1 MSLFQKLVD
10 LLTRLVIFMLSSGP
24 VPQHVAFVM
33 DGNRRYARQK
43 QVEVQEGHV
52 SGFGA
57 LRRMLEICLEL
68 GIKCVTVYAFSIEN
82 FKRSPKEV
90 DTLMNLAKS
99 KMEELCSHGDLL
111 DQYQVRLNVLGKTEL
126 LPPDVLEVVHRAE
139 AMTAKH
145 NGAILNICMPY
156 TSREEITSAV
166 QSIVRSHQA
175 GEIELDD
182 ITPET
187 LEARLYTKLR
197 DSPKL
202 DILVRTSGVHRLSD
216 FLLWQACADT
226 QIHFSDVYWP
236 DFALRNLV
244 PMLLD
249 YQRKQWG
256 F

>member
-1 MSLFQKLVD
+1 MSIFQTIID
-10 LLTRLVIFMLSSGP
+10 LLTRLVIYILSSGP

-33 DGNRRYARQK
+33 DGNRRYARHK
-43 QVEVQEGHV
+43 QVEVREGHV

-57 LRRMLEICLEL
+57 LRRMLEICLRL

-82 FKRSPKEV
+82 FKRSPNEV
-90 DTLMNLAKS
+90 ETLMELAKS
-99 KMEELCSHGDLL
+99 KLEELCSHGDLL

-139 AMTAKH
+139 AMTAKY

-244 PMLLD
+244 PVLLD

>member
-1 MSLFQKLVD
+1 MSLFKNIID
-10 LLTRLVIFMLSSGP
+10 LLTRLVIFILSSGP

-43 QVEVQEGHV
+43 QMEIAGGHME
-52 SGFGA
+52 GFGA
-57 LRRMLEICLEL
+57 LKRMLEICLKL
-68 GIKCVTVYAFSIEN
+68 NIKCVTVYAFSIEN
-82 FKRSPKEV
+82 FKRPVKEV
-90 DTLMNLAKS
+90 DTLMSLAKA
-99 KMEELCSHGDLL
+99 KLEELCSHGDLL

-126 LPPDVLEVVHRAE
+126 LPPDVLEVVYRAE

-166 QSIVRSHQA
+166 ESIVRSHQA

-182 ITPET
+182 ITPEA

-226 QIHFSDVYWP
+226 QIHFSDAYWP
-236 DFALRNLV
+236 DFALRDLV
-244 PMLLD
+244 PVLLD